1 MTPNKKSKKKSPVTT
16 RPTNDDRENTSDTP
30 SLETTH
36 IKGENETSKP
46 VCDKLK
52 DDQDDTKALSPSMNS
67 SEEYENEQT
76 DKANEIIK
84 NVKSEKSNKESSTAE
99 KDLDSGIPR
108 GGTKRKR
115 VCCKLSNTEHKD
127 DCCNIDGEKIKI
139 PKCSEKNKIFQTQDS
154 LSYDGDK
161 NHTTRKRKLSDIPEV
176 KIDDEYSDE
185 SNGKIEEPNG
195 TILDQPQLHEANE
208 RAKRKRTALDLPIL
222 EKVPTIYKPVE
233 ASKADCNC
241 EVECNCAKKSE
252 QACSITVPAATQYI
266 EPQEIAEMATNS
278 TPEINSKP
286 ISTLFTHTKT
296 LFVKLCLTEEQ
307 QDEVNTKVF
316 ANSNNSD
323 LSVPEIWELL
333 TSSLLNGTITLT
345 TMNTPRFH
353 KFLRQI
359 LTQYC
364 SLDVAEEKKHT
375 MSERLVKWAQD
386 KKSLNLRHDLELTRM
401 NLYYDAHSFK
411 QAETVA
417 SSVYAETKKLQDYEK
432 TVKACLC
439 LSRVYLAMGNVSR
452 ARSSITTAKTE
463 ALKVYTPPDL
473 QADLDFQSG
482 IMQLAEKKDMET
494 AFSYFKE
501 AASGFILR
509 KKKAKALKYML
520 LSKIMANRSDEG
532 IKVVWSQRH
541 IEDIDDSVKAM
552 LKIATAADK
561 ALLAEFKQVRE
572 EEKQHLCDD
581 AVVVSVLDELYT
593 IMVEKNLLSI
603 VKPYERLQ
611 IDHVA
616 SCIKLPR
623 DEVERRLSQMIL
635 DRQLSAQLDHRD
647 DCLYMYPRQPA
658 DPTYKTAIST
668 LASLDKTITHLHSKA
683 KKIL

>member
-1 MTPNKKSKKKSPVTT
+1 MIPHKK
-16 RPTNDDRENTSDTP
+16 NTSDTP
-30 SLETTH
+30 NQETTH
-36 IKGENETSKP
+36 
-46 VCDKLK
+46 KLK
-52 DDQDDTKALSPSMNS
+52 DDQQQDDNKDLSPSMNS

-76 DKANEIIK
+76 DKAKEIIK
-84 NVKSEKSNKESSTAE
+84 NIKSENSNKELSTAE
-99 KDLDSGIPR
+99 KDIDSGIPR
-108 GGTKRKR
+108 GGSKRKR
-115 VCCKLSNTEHKD
+115 VCCKLSNTEHED

-139 PKCSEKNKIFQTQDS
+139 PKCSEKNEVIQTEDS
-154 LSYDGDK
+154 LSNDGDK

-176 KIDDEYSDE
+176 NSNE
-185 SNGKIEEPNG
+185 SNGKSEESNG
-195 TILDQPQLHEANE
+195 TLLDEESNGTLLDEPQLNDANE
-208 RAKRKRTALDLPIL
+208 KAKRKRTAQDLPSL
-222 EKVPTIYKPVE
+222 EKVPIIYKPAE

-241 EVECNCAKKSE
+241 EVECNCAKKSV
-252 QACSITVPAATQYI
+252 QACNITVPAATQDI

-278 TPEINSKP
+278 TPEKNSKP
-286 ISTLFTHTKT
+286 MSTLFTHTKT

-307 QDEVNTKVF
+307 EDEVNNRIF
-316 ANSNNSD
+316 ANSDNSD

-333 TSSLLNGTITLT
+333 ISSLLNGTNTLT

-364 SLDVAEEKKHT
+364 SSGVAEEKKHT
-375 MSERLVKWAQD
+375 MCERLVKWAQD
-386 KKSLNLRHDLELTRM
+386 KKRLNLRHDLELTRM
-401 NLYYDAHSFK
+401 NLYYDAHNFK

-432 TVKACLC
+432 NVKACLC
-439 LSRVYLAMGNVSR
+439 LSRAYLAMGNVSR
-452 ARSSITTAKTE
+452 ARASITTAKTE

-473 QADLDFQSG
+473 QADLDFHSG
-482 IMQLAEKKDMET
+482 IMQLAERKDMET

-501 AASGFILR
+501 AATGFILR
-509 KKKAKALKYML
+509 QKKAKALKYML
-520 LSKIMANRSDEG
+520 LSKIMADRSDEG

-552 LKIATAADK
+552 LRIATASDK

-572 EEKQHLCDD
+572 EEQQYLCDN
-581 AVVVSVLDELYT
+581 AVVVSVLEELYT
-593 IMVEKNLLSI
+593 IMVEKNLISI

-635 DRQLSAQLDHRD
+635 DKKLSAQLDHRD
-647 DCLYMYPRQPA
+647 DCLYMYPKQPA
-658 DPTYKTAIST
+658 DPTYETSIST
-668 LASLDKTITHLHSKA
+668 LESLDKTVTHLHSKA
-683 KKIL
+683 KKML